1 MTNPATDSLDALRDL
16 LSATTLPPVHEWH
29 PEVVRDID
37 MRIARNGDW
46 YYNGG
51 IIPRK
56 RMVKLFST
64 VLRVDAD
71 GETYLV
77 TPAEKLRISVEDAP
91 FTAVLLHKEGTGTH
105 QGLVLTTNTGDKV
118 LAGEQHPIVVE
129 YTRPDGEPSPYILV
143 RDKLRALISRSV
155 FYELAELAE
164 PAPRGLCGGQ
174 SDVQSGQD
182 EVFGLYSDGFFMPL
196 AEQ

>member
-1 MTNPATDSLDALRDL
+1 VTDSVSDSLDALRDL
-16 LSATTLPPVHEWH
+16 ISADSLPPVHEWH
-29 PEVVRDID
+29 PEDVRDID

-46 YYNGG
+46 FYNGG

-64 VLRVDAD
+64 VLRVDDD

-77 TPAEKLRISVEDAP
+77 TPVEKLRICVEDAP
-91 FTAVLLHKEGTGTH
+91 FTAVLLHKEGTGVQ
-105 QGLVLTTNTGDKV
+105 QGLVLTTNTGDRV

-164 PAPRGLCGGQ
+164 PVTRGQ
-174 SDVQSGQD
+174 SGGLYDGQPGED
-182 EVFGLYSDGFFMPL
+182 EVLGVYSDGFFMPL
-196 AEQ
+196 AQQ

>member
-1 MTNPATDSLDALRDL
+1 MSASSNDTLDALRDL
-16 LSATTLPPVHEWH
+16 LAADNLPPVHNWN
-29 PEVVRDID
+29 PETVREIN

-46 YYNGG
+46 FYNDG

-56 RMVKLFST
+56 RMVKLFSS
-64 VLRVDAD
+64 VLRVDDD

-77 TPAEKLRISVEDAP
+77 TPVEKLRIQVDDAP
-91 FTAVLLHKEGTGTH
+91 FTAVLLHREGAGEN
-105 QGLVLTTNTGDKV
+105 QGLILTTNVGDKV

-129 YTRPDGEPSPYILV
+129 YTRKGGEPSPYILV

-155 FYELAELAE
+155 FYELAELAVSE
-164 PAPRGLCGGQ
+164 PHAPSEEHATMG
-174 SDVQSGQD
+174 
-182 EVFGLYSDGFFMPL
+182 VFSDGVFMPL